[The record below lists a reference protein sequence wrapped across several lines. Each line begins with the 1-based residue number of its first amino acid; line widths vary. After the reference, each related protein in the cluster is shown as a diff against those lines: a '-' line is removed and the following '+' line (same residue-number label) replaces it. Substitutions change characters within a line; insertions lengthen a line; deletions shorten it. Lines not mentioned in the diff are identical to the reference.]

1 MSGRVATAAKGS
13 VMGEFVIGATDFG
26 IDTEAVIFDIV
37 SADGAPDLLTVEFE
51 GRQDDFDRILQD
63 QREQWGWASFPPS
76 FYLRDF
82 PIPMAGPTSVVTVH
96 LARNAYRT
104 YEVALYLMEHNTVEA
119 TITING
125 GQRIEITGQ
134 VELLGKLTPFH
145 VSWVNPTSNQV
156 L

>member
-1 MSGRVATAAKGS
+1 
-13 VMGEFVIGATDFG
+13 MGEFVIGTTDFG
-26 IDTEAVIFDIV
+26 IDPEAVIFDIV

-63 QREQWGWASFPPS
+63 RSEQWKWASFPPS

-82 PIPMAGPTSVVTVH
+82 PIPATGPTGVVSVH
-96 LARNAYRT
+96 LDRNAYRT

-119 TITING
+119 TITITC
-125 GQRIEITGQ
+125 GQRIELTGQ
-134 VELLGKLTPFH
+134 IELLGQLTQFH
-145 VSWVNPTSNQV
+145 INWGNPAPNQV

>member
-1 MSGRVATAAKGS
+1 
-13 VMGEFVIGATDFG
+13 MGEFVIGATDFG
-26 IDTEAVIFDIV
+26 IDPEAVIFDIV

-63 QREQWGWASFPPS
+63 QRQQWGWASFPPS

-82 PIPMAGPTSVVTVH
+82 PIPTAGPTSVVTVH

-104 YEVALYLMEHNTVEA
+104 YEVAVYLMEHNTVEA

-134 VELLGKLTPFH
+134 VELLGNLTPFH
-145 VSWVNPTSNQV
+145 VSWVNPAPNQV

>member
-1 MSGRVATAAKGS
+1 
-13 VMGEFVIGATDFG
+13 MGEFVIGTTDFG
-26 IDTEAVIFDIV
+26 IDPEAVIFDIV

-63 QREQWGWASFPPS
+63 RSEQWKWASFPPS

-82 PIPMAGPTSVVTVH
+82 PIPATGPTGVVSVH
-96 LARNAYRT
+96 LDRNAYRT

-119 TITING
+119 TITITG

-134 VELLGKLTPFH
+134 VDLLGQPTQFH
-145 VSWVNPTSNQV
+145 IRWVNLAPNQA

>member
-1 MSGRVATAAKGS
+1 
-13 VMGEFVIGATDFG
+13 MGEFVIGTTDFG
-26 IDTEAVIFDIV
+26 IDPEAVIFDIV
-37 SADGAPDLLTVEFE
+37 LADGASDLLTVEFE

-82 PIPMAGPTSVVTVH
+82 PIPMAGPTGVVTVH

-134 VELLGKLTPFH
+134 VELLGNLTPFH
-145 VSWVNPTSNQV
+145 INWVNPAPNQV

>member
-1 MSGRVATAAKGS
+1 
-13 VMGEFVIGATDFG
+13 MGDFVIGATDFG
-26 IDTEAVIFDIV
+26 IDPEAVIFDIV
-37 SADGAPDLLTVEFE
+37 SEDGAPDLLTVEFE

-63 QREQWGWASFPPS
+63 QRQQWGWASFPPS

-104 YEVALYLMEHNTVEA
+104 YEVALYLMEHNPVEA
-119 TITING
+119 TIIITC
-125 GQRIEITGQ
+125 GQLIEITGQ

-145 VSWVNPTSNQV
+145 VSWVNPKFNQV